1 MDWLYMTMPI
11 AGVPIFWP
19 GLVILGLGVGIIGG
33 FFGLGGGWR
42 VTPGLNILGFPMAFA
57 IGTDITQM
65 GGMSLISSM
74 RHSRFGNVDY
84 RLGMIMV
91 IGTVGGF
98 ESGAQIIMWLERLGH
113 VDLFVRIGYL
123 TLLSLIAWLVFTDVS
138 QMKKDLKIR
147 KTAERGAEEVRGIQ
161 WHRTFQRLRLPPI
174 VHFKTSGIR
183 CSIWLPITVSYFT
196 GFLAGILGI
205 GGGLIR
211 MPALIYLIGVPTH
224 VAVGTDLF
232 EVAISAL
239 YGAASYSYKGRTELV
254 AAVIM
259 MVGAAI
265 GAQIGSVTT
274 KYVQGYGIRLFFGI
288 AVIGCAVSIALK
300 LFAAAFSP
308 LRFLLDVGAAVLI
321 LGLVGTLASFILL
334 RFIRGVREEVRARSE
349 SGAHD
354 AEHGP
359 PPAVSETASTTRQKE
374 SR

>member
-1 MDWLYMTMPI
+1 
-11 AGVPIFWP
+11 
-19 GLVILGLGVGIIGG
+19 
-33 FFGLGGGWR
+33 
-42 VTPGLNILGFPMAFA
+42 
-57 IGTDITQM
+57 
-65 GGMSLISSM
+65 
-74 RHSRFGNVDY
+74 
-84 RLGMIMV
+84 
-91 IGTVGGF
+91 
-98 ESGAQIIMWLERLGH
+98 
-113 VDLFVRIGYL
+113 
-123 TLLSLIAWLVFTDVS
+123 
-138 QMKKDLKIR
+138 
-147 KTAERGAEEVRGIQ
+147 
-161 WHRTFQRLRLPPI
+161 
-174 VHFKTSGIR
+174 
-183 CSIWLPITVSYFT
+183 
-196 GFLAGILGI
+196 
-205 GGGLIR
+205 
-211 MPALIYLIGVPTH
+211 
-224 VAVGTDLF
+224 
-232 EVAISAL
+232 
-239 YGAASYSYKGRTELV
+239 
-254 AAVIM
+254 M

>member
-11 AGVPIFWP
+11 AGVEIFWP
-19 GLVILGLGVGIIGG
+19 GLVILGFGVGVTGG
-33 FFGLGGGWR
+33 FFGMGGGWM

-74 RHSRFGNVDY
+74 RHSRFGHVDY

-91 IGTVGGF
+91 IGTVAGF
-98 ESGAQIIMWLERLGH
+98 ESGAQIIMWLERIGH

-123 TLLSLIAWLVFTDVS
+123 TLLTLIAWLVFTDVS

-147 KTAERGAEEVRGIQ
+147 RAAERGAEEVRGIQ
-161 WHRTFQRLRLPPI
+161 WHRTFQRLRLPPV
-174 VHFKTSGIR
+174 VHFKTSGIH
-183 CSIWLPITVSYFT
+183 CSIWLPISVSYLT
-196 GFLAGILGI
+196 GLLAGILGI

-288 AVIGCAVSIALK
+288 AVVGCALSITLK
-300 LFAAAFSP
+300 LIAAAFSP
-308 LRFLLDVGAAVLI
+308 WRFALDLGAAILI
-321 LGLVGTLASFILL
+321 LGLVGTLACFILL
-334 RFIRGVREEVRARSE
+334 RFVRGVREELRVRAASAASSE
-349 SGAHD
+349 
-354 AEHGP
+354 AEASA
-359 PPAVSETASTTRQKE
+359 PAREKQTR
-374 SR
+374 